1 VAFTW
6 RKRLHELDPT
16 LRTKRSSIALCVL
29 LFCFWNT
36 LLARAVHHYA
46 GVPFDWSLLL
56 RSSALQLAFSL
67 SWTAIALA
75 IMWTAHRR
83 AARAAWIAA
92 AMLLG
97 TVVCK
102 LFLLDL
108 DRLSAPTKIA
118 SFMGVGALL
127 LIIGYIAP

>member
-1 VAFTW
+1 NLGLAANVEPLPYLPLLNPLELPTSIGALVAFTW

-56 RSSALQLAFSL
+56 RSSARSRCRGPRSRSRSCGRPIDAP
-67 SWTAIALA
+67 
-75 IMWTAHRR
+75 R
-83 AARAAWIAA
+83 APR
-92 AMLLG
+92 G
-97 TVVCK
+97 SQRQCCSGQ
-102 LFLLDL
+102 
-108 DRLSAPTKIA
+108 LSASCFCSIST
-118 SFMGVGALL
+118 
-127 LIIGYIAP
+127 